1 MAIEFGTGLNGAA
14 TSTLAARVPSVRRAD
29 SRSRDQ
35 EPDRA
40 QLNRD
45 ATEQRVG
52 FGEGTISVLGVAA
65 TTVDRNLESAREI
78 VPTLDELS
86 AEARARAEAVRD
98 DAANTEQARA
108 ENSSPESRR
117 NESAARAQAQGF
129 VQPPPAAETDQVAR
143 DEPAEVQRATFSTS
157 ARTVESVVSV
167 VAPDPA
173 STFDVFG

>member
-14 TSTLAARVPSVRRAD
+14 TSTLAARAPSVRRSD

-35 EPDRA
+35 ENDRA
-40 QLNRD
+40 QLNRE
-45 ATEQRVG
+45 APSQRVG

-86 AEARARAEAVRD
+86 TEARARAETVRAE
-98 DAANTEQARA
+98 AANAEQARA
-108 ENSSPESRR
+108 ESTSPESRR
-117 NESAARAQAQGF
+117 NESAARAQALGF
-129 VQPPPAAETDQVAR
+129 PPSTPATDATSV
-143 DEPAEVQRATFSTS
+143 PADVQRATFSTS
-157 ARTVESVVSV
+157 VRAVESVVSV
-167 VAPDPA
+167 VVPDPS